1 MHKFPVAQTIF
12 VREIIG
18 HPVWFTLS
26 YCLAARERAETQ
38 ADKRSIV
45 MGAGTLTITEENF
58 ETEVLN
64 SETPVL
70 VDFWAEWCAPCVAL
84 GPVIEELASDY
95 DGKVKVGKLNI
106 DEAQAIS
113 VKYGI
118 MSIPTVAIFKGGEV
132 VDMRVGLASK
142 EDLADR
148 IDSALG

>member
-1 MHKFPVAQTIF
+1 
-12 VREIIG
+12 
-18 HPVWFTLS
+18 
-26 YCLAARERAETQ
+26 
-38 ADKRSIV
+38 

-148 IDSALG
+148 LDSALG